1 MPTDSGWKRNSLLP
15 NKLLG
20 MRRMLLAAGL
30 VAAMSWTGAWMTA
43 GAVGGETAAT
53 PARIIDRTLLCST
66 LLQAGAR
73 EITVYATAAVPGQ
86 KEPGGSVTDPSSLK
100 QKLPEV
106 SLSTGSFDPTG
117 GLARITAGGR
127 VGRAPRTFSIDR
139 EHCSPSRTRIPLSA
153 RGLDGGAAS
162 PFGDSYEC
170 FPPRRILVRARAI
183 FRSPTL
189 LRQSSEGFWTPTPVN
204 RGYLAARTPSG
215 KPLVFAEVRESG
227 AARLFVAPGC
237 ISE

>member
-1 MPTDSGWKRNSLLP
+1 MRLETTATPRLRSSLLRSRARARAQLRTNAVSRRKLMPTDSGWKRNSLLP

-106 SLSTGSFDPTG
+106 SLSTGSFDPT
-117 GLARITAGGR
+117 
-127 VGRAPRTFSIDR
+127 
-139 EHCSPSRTRIPLSA
+139 
-153 RGLDGGAAS
+153 
-162 PFGDSYEC
+162 
-170 FPPRRILVRARAI
+170 
-183 FRSPTL
+183 
-189 LRQSSEGFWTPTPVN
+189 
-204 RGYLAARTPSG
+204 
-215 KPLVFAEVRESG
+215 
-227 AARLFVAPGC
+227 
-237 ISE
+237 